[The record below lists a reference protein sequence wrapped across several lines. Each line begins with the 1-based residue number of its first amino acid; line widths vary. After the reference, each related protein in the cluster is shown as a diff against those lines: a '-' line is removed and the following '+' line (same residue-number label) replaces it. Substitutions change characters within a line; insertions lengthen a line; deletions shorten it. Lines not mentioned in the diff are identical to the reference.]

1 MKEDSG
7 RNPFGKAGVVASA
20 MRRAAARSVLFVLGL
35 GGILALAAQTRA
47 ADEPAATAVA
57 HPLPDVGSFLTEV
70 RERLHSDDFLL
81 DQYTFTEK
89 LTERRLN
96 GDGNIKKINTSQ
108 YEVYPSPEPGRTYR
122 KLVERDGKPLSAE
135 ELAKEDQS
143 QEAREAKK
151 VAKLYGEDASRRASA
166 ESERRLK
173 ETRTIDEIF
182 RIFEFRIV
190 GRETLDGRAAIVL
203 TFEARPGVETE
214 TRSGKILKKFAGR
227 AWFDEED
234 RQLVNVE
241 AELTDDLSFGLGLL
255 AKLRKGA
262 HAQLQRRKI
271 NDEIWLPAHAHFVGN
286 ARLFLVKGVHVDT
299 LSEYSDYKKFTV
311 ATEAAAV
318 PDPPK

>member
-1 MKEDSG
+1 
-7 RNPFGKAGVVASA
+7 
-20 MRRAAARSVLFVLGL
+20 MRRAAARSALFVIGL
-35 GGILALAAQTRA
+35 GGALALAAQARA
-47 ADEPAATAVA
+47 ADEPSVAAL
-57 HPLPDVGSFLTEV
+57 PLPDVQTFLAEV

-89 LTERRLN
+89 QTERHLDS
-96 GDGNIKKINTSQ
+96 DGGVKKVSTSQ

-122 KLVERDGKPLSAE
+122 KLVERDGKPLTVE
-135 ELAKEDQS
+135 ELAKEDQN
-143 QEAREAKK
+143 QETREARKA
-151 VAKLYGEDASRRASA
+151 ARLYGADASRRASA

-173 ETRTIDEIF
+173 ETRTIEEIF

-203 TFEARPGVETE
+203 TFEPRPGAETE

-227 AWFDEED
+227 AWVDEAD
-234 RQLVNVE
+234 RQLVRVE

-255 AKLRKGA
+255 AKLKKGA
-262 HAQLQRRKI
+262 HAQIERRKI
-271 NDEIWLPAHAHFVGN
+271 NDEIWLPAQARFVGN
-286 ARLFLVKGVHVDT
+286 ARLFLIKGLHIDT

-318 PDPPK
+318 PELPK